1 MMRKKTVLTTQIYR
15 KYNDTDRYMVEVAL
29 DSYEDIFNEWDPAP
43 FKRRDV
49 HPALVAFFEE
59 CSSEI
64 SLKHPL
70 AVVFYLPKSE
80 LDTEKQE
87 QCASGLRNYF
97 AFSVHVL
104 DKQLMR
110 SHKHSLRN
118 SLIGVLFLFTAV
130 YFDKSFD
137 QTLFRSLF
145 GQGLFIGGWVF
156 VWEAL
161 STFAFKD
168 NSIRYKIKEWQRYL
182 DAPIVFK
189 KEKQPDQSMG

>member
-1 MMRKKTVLTTQIYR
+1 MKKKAILTTQIYR

-29 DSYEDIFNEWDPAP
+29 DSYEEIFNEWDPAP

-64 SLKHPL
+64 SLRHPL
-70 AVVFYLPKSE
+70 AIAFYLPKRE
-80 LDTEKQE
+80 LDSETQE
-87 QCASGLRNYF
+87 RCASGLRNYF

-104 DKQLMR
+104 YKQLAR
-110 SHKHSLRN
+110 SHKHTLRN
-118 SLIGVLFLFTAV
+118 AAIGGIFLFIATF
-130 YFDKSFD
+130 FDKAFEHSV
-137 QTLFRSLF
+137 LPSVF

-168 NSIRYKIKEWQRYL
+168 NSIRYKIKEWERFL

-189 KEKQPDQSMG
+189 KEKKPDQSLS